1 MAIFYID
8 FENGNDANDG
18 STWALAWKTFE
29 FGATA
34 ARIAPGD
41 EIRVAKS
48 ADPTSLGQTALWT
61 GSDGQFVNIR
71 PTSSSN
77 TSPIVITKDGH
88 GLQSGDIVKIFGHT
102 INTNANGLW
111 KVTYIS
117 DSQFSL
123 DGSSGNGTGAS
134 SGYFIKSTNKVVQLT
149 TPVTQD
155 ICNCDSIW
163 TAGAGCTVSLE
174 TAIVKEGLGSA
185 KIVCGSGTNQILA
198 KFALP
203 SSIDLS
209 AYEQISFWFQSSAA
223 ITAGMLEIRLYSDA
237 ACTALVESLP
247 FSDCVGFGRIRP
259 EVINKGSALSAT
271 VQGIALYAVTSQSG
285 RTMYLDNIIACKA
298 ASEPDSLTLRSLIS
312 KNIENENGDHAFL
325 GIQAIVGSWV
335 LLDNVYNTYTNVG
348 RGYSGQTENVTAYKR
363 EGIII
368 DINAGNAQRIMDSGT
383 AENHIKFIGGFN
395 PETNIRDGY
404 TVIDGL
410 TQLRTGIYGY
420 GRNYVD
426 LSYFQVTRFDGG
438 ILYFPVYGDFLNL
451 IATNNTTGFRFY
463 TAFINSIFSIN
474 NATGITTDIYS
485 GGIIGTLENCTSNN
499 SMFSG
504 IEFITDKFVLITNLI
519 CNNNEQN
526 GIRFSLYSYNV
537 DIIKSVCYN
546 KGSGIFFNSGTGRV
560 KINRA
565 IDINFNSTGITFSST
580 YSKIYLINN
589 LNYNNTAIN
598 FSSSNNY
605 VYKIEKANYSS
616 AYLFNLASS
625 NFNYVYEINES
636 IAAAGSI
643 LFYGQALEFYV
654 FKGNFSGYPLTLSTD
669 SVRSIYFI
677 DCILDKLDLPAS
689 LIIADGRVYQ
699 HNYNLSGNHY
709 IATEYGYIENDS
721 LVRHTESG
729 FSWKIAITSS
739 YRHIEYPIKF
749 SIAKIFCSGGSQ
761 AILSCWVKKTHAS
774 DIGAKLLVDHYSN
787 VTVASDVSTE
797 ASETTEWQQLIL
809 YITPTADGVVEL
821 TLEVYWQSGD
831 ADEFVYVDDVSAAQ
845 LI

>member
-1 MAIFYID
+1 MATYYID
-8 FENGNDANDG
+8 FENGNDANNG
-18 STWALAWKTFE
+18 SSWALAWKTFTT
-29 FGATA
+29 GATA
-34 ARIAPGD
+34 ARTAPGD

-61 GSDGQFVNIR
+61 GSDGQFANIS

-77 TSPIVITKDGH
+77 TSPIVITKAAH

-102 INTNANGLW
+102 VNTNANGLW

-123 DGSSGNGTGAS
+123 DGSSGNGVGGS
-134 SGYFIKSTNKVVQLT
+134 SGSFIKSTHKVVQLT

-203 SSIDLS
+203 SSLDLS
-209 AYEQISFWFQSSAA
+209 LYEQISFWFQSSAA
-223 ITAGMLEIRLYSDA
+223 ITAGSLEIRLYSDS

-247 FSDCVGFGRIRP
+247 FNECVGFGRMRP

-285 RTMYLDNIIACKA
+285 RTLYLDNIIACKA
-298 ASEPDSLTLRSLIS
+298 ASAPDSLTLRSLIS
-312 KNIENENGDHAFL
+312 KNIQNENGDHAFL

-335 LLDNVYNTYTNVG
+335 LLDNVHNTYTNVG
-348 RGYSGQTENVTAYKR
+348 RGYSGQTENVTTYKR

-368 DINAGNAQRIMDSGT
+368 DINAGYAQIINESGT
-383 AENHIKFIGGFN
+383 EENHIKYIGGFN
-395 PETNIRDGY
+395 PATNTRDGY

-410 TQLRTGIYGY
+410 TNLRPGIYGY

-426 LSYFQVTRFDGG
+426 LSYFQASRFDAGLNYLPMFG
-438 ILYFPVYGDFLNL
+438 VFSNL
-451 IATNNTTGFRFY
+451 IATNNNNGFRSY
-463 TAFINSIFSIN
+463 ASFISSIYSLN
-474 NATGITTDIYS
+474 NHAGLLTDAHS
-485 GGIIGTLENCTSNN
+485 GGITGILENCTTNSNMTYGV
-499 SMFSG
+499 S
-504 IEFITDKFVLITNLI
+504 FITEKFLQITNI
-519 CNNNEQN
+519 ISNNNEQH
-526 GIRFSLYSYNV
+526 GLLFSNFNYTV
-537 DIIKSVCYN
+537 DIIKSVCFN
-546 KGSGIFFNSGTGRV
+546 KGSGIYFNSSTGRIR
-560 KINRA
+560 INRV
-565 IDINFNSTGITFSST
+565 IDANYNTTGVTFTST

-589 LNYNNTAIN
+589 LNYNKTALN

-605 VYKIEKANYSS
+605 VFKIEKLNYSMS
-616 AYLFNLASS
+616 VVFNLDSS
-625 NFNYVYEINES
+625 NFNYVYEISES
-636 IAAAGSI
+636 IGSPTCA
-643 LFYGQALEFYV
+643 LFYGTTLEFYV
-654 FKGNFSGYPLTLSTD
+654 YKGNFSGYATSY
-669 SVRSIYFI
+669 VNIIRSLYLI
-677 DCILDKLDLPAS
+677 DCFLDKLS
-689 LIIADGRVYQ
+689 LGSSIISDGRIYQ

-721 LVRHTESG
+721 LVRHSESG

-739 YRHIEYPIKF
+739 NRYSEYPIKF

-787 VTVASDVSTE
+787 TTIAADTS
-797 ASETTEWQQLIL
+797 ANAAETTEWQQLIL
-809 YITPTADGVVEL
+809 YVTPTADGVVEL
-821 TLEVYWQSGD
+821 TLEVFWQSGD

>member
-1 MAIFYID
+1 MATYHID
-8 FENGNDANDG
+8 LVNGNDANDG

-77 TSPIVITKDGH
+77 TSPIVITKAAH
-88 GLQSGDIVKIFGHT
+88 KLQSGDIVKIFGHT

-155 ICNCDSIW
+155 ICNCDNIW

-174 TAIVKEGLGSA
+174 SSIVKEGLGSA
-185 KIVCGSGTNQILA
+185 KVVCGSGTNQILA

-223 ITAGMLEIRLYSDA
+223 ITAGSLEIRLYSDA

-247 FSDCVGFGRIRP
+247 FSDCVGFGRMRP

-348 RGYSGQTENVTAYKR
+348 RGYSGQTENVTTYKR

-395 PETNIRDGY
+395 PATNIRDGY

-451 IATNNTTGFRFY
+451 IATNNATGFRFY

-474 NATGITTDIYS
+474 NATGITTDTYP

-526 GIRFSLYSYNV
+526 GIQFSNYSYNV
-537 DIIKSVCYN
+537 DIIKSVCFN
-546 KGSGIFFNSGTGRV
+546 KGSGIFFNSGTGRI

-565 IDINFNSTGITFSST
+565 IDINFNSTGIIFGST

-589 LNYNNTAIN
+589 LNNNRTAMS

-605 VYKIEKANYSS
+605 IFKIEKANNSED
-616 AYLFNLASS
+616 YLLNLGSS
-625 NFNYVYEINES
+625 NYNYIYEIQECL
-636 IAAAGSI
+636 AGSSQ
-643 LFYGQALEFYV
+643 LLTGVALEFYIY
-654 FKGNFSGYPLTLSTD
+654 KGNFSGYAGVLSN
-669 SVRSIYFI
+669 SLIRSLYLI
-677 DCILDKLDLPAS
+677 DCTFDKVTVSATSTL
-689 LIIADGRVYQ
+689 IADGRVYQ
-699 HNYNLSGNHY
+699 HNYNLTGNHY

-729 FSWKIAITSS
+729 FSWKLGVTSS
-739 YRHIEYPIKF
+739 YRTSEYPIKF

-809 YITPTADGVVEL
+809 YVTPTADGVIEL